1 MKLLKSVKKGLKKID
16 VSTLVVIGVCVIF
29 VAMLYKYSLSK
40 SIFGETLSGQIGALS
55 GTDVEGGGTPVASG
69 AESEWAEI
77 GDVDK
82 SELQPSDSID
92 PRDLLPKNVEGKGC
106 DINPRPDNND
116 VAGVNFLP
124 QPTLFTNSNPNL
136 SLRRDPPIAQSN
148 VNIPWGVS
156 TTQRDEYSSKQGLC
170 M

>member
-1 MKLLKSVKKGLKKID
+1 MKLLKSMKKGLKKID
-16 VSTLVVIGVCVIF
+16 VSTIVVIGVCVIF

-40 SIFGETLSGQIGALS
+40 SIFGETLGGSVSLS
-55 GTDVEGGGTPVASG
+55 GADVEDGTPVASG

-82 SELQPSDSID
+82 SELQPTETID
-92 PRDLLPKNVEGKGC
+92 PRELLPKNVEGKGC
-106 DINPRPDNND
+106 DINPMPENSD

-124 QPTLFTNSNPNL
+124 QPTLFTNANPNL

-156 TTQRDEYSSKQGLC
+156 TTQRDEFSSKQGLC

>member
-1 MKLLKSVKKGLKKID
+1 MKLLKSVKKGLKQID
-16 VSTLVVIGVCVIF
+16 VPTMIVIGICVIF

-40 SIFGETLSGQIGALS
+40 SIFGETLSARVTALS
-55 GTDVEGGGTPVASG
+55 GSGVEDNTPVASG

-82 SELQPSDSID
+82 SELQPSDTID
-92 PRDLLPKNVEGKGC
+92 PRELLPKNVEGKGC
-106 DINPRPDNND
+106 DINPRPENGD

-156 TTQRDEYSSKQGLC
+156 TTQRDEFSSKQGLC

>member
-1 MKLLKSVKKGLKKID
+1 MKFLKSMKKGLKNMD
-16 VSTLVVIGVCVIF
+16 VSTMVVIGVCVVF
-29 VAMLYKYSLSK
+29 VVMLYRYSSSK
-40 SIFGETLSGQIGALS
+40 SIFGETLGGRVTSLS
-55 GTDVEGGGTPVASG
+55 GADVEGQAPVASG

-82 SELQPSDSID
+82 SDLQPTDTID
-92 PRDLLPKNVEGKGC
+92 PRELLPRNVEGKGC
-106 DINPRPDNND
+106 DINPRPENSD

-124 QPTLFTNSNPNL
+124 QPTLFTNANPNL

-156 TTQRDEYSSKQGLC
+156 TTQRDEYSAKQGLC